1 MIGSLRGMI
10 VDNMIFASEV
20 CAVMLIAP
28 FDKISRPPYL
38 TIRFFVF
45 LSLFFR
51 CFPPFSLYHRTSL
64 LSIPPIR
71 GKKTGDFPRSWI
83 TQYREKLLRRYLR
96 TTSSARGGG
105 CSTPRMTASERT
117 AISSTRRLTGCCM
130 KQPIPMSPRGSKR
143 SCRM

>member
-64 LSIPPIR
+64 LSIITMTYERHLGHCVLSLFLSRIVAVYSCPNGHSHHAFFLLPVVTSYGVTSPFFVGCHSLARR
-71 GKKTGDFPRSWI
+71 GFKVARSLKPRI
-83 TQYREKLLRRYLR
+83 TF
-96 TTSSARGGG
+96 
-105 CSTPRMTASERT
+105 
-117 AISSTRRLTGCCM
+117 
-130 KQPIPMSPRGSKR
+130 
-143 SCRM
+143 